1 MVWWARPGEVIIR
14 GRLPAVAIVSAAGV
28 VGLARTVDRLVP
40 DHARVAVTMTVRR
53 PTVARE
59 CVRIEMQGLKGVL
72 ASETRPAGTGVSRP
86 EAAVGS
92 D

>member
-1 MVWWARPGEVIIR
+1 
-14 GRLPAVAIVSAAGV
+14 V

-40 DHARVAVTMTVRR
+40 DHARLAVTMTVRR

-72 ASETRPAGTGVSRP
+72 ASEAMLAGPGVSRP
-86 EAAVGS
+86 EAAVVP